1 MSVDTEKSPAPVAP
15 PAAPAPKV
23 PAINTVGLLALMRRE
38 LKRTLQVINQVVWPP
53 VISTGLYVLV
63 IGLSLGSRVPL
74 GGLPYLAFLVP
85 GLVAMTVIDASYE
98 EASASL
104 FQHRFMNSIQELLV
118 APLAAWELVVGFVAG
133 SVARALLLGNLLML
147 FLPLFTGRWVS
158 HPVLYL
164 GWMIGIAALFSG
176 IGLVAGLLAEKWDQ
190 IAIPK
195 TFLLTPLIWV
205 GGAFAP
211 LSLLPEA
218 VRPVAAFN
226 PIFYIMD
233 GFRYAMV
240 GVAEANVGVS
250 AVVTFG
256 AAVAALSLALA
267 LFNRGYKL
275 RG

>member
-1 MSVDTEKSPAPVAP
+1 MSAETEKPPVPASPPAPASAP
-15 PAAPAPKV
+15 MGFNA
-23 PAINTVGLLALMRRE
+23 VGLWALVRRE
-38 LKRTLQVINQVVWPP
+38 LKRTLAVINQVVWPP

-63 IGLSLGSRVPL
+63 IGLSLGSRVPMES
-74 GGLPYLAFLVP
+74 GLPYLAFLVP

-147 FLPLFTGRWVS
+147 FLPLFTGRWVA
-158 HPVLYL
+158 HPILYL
-164 GWMIGIAALFSG
+164 VWMIGIAGLFSG
-176 IGLVAGLLAEKWDQ
+176 IGLVAGLLADKWDQ
-190 IAIPK
+190 IAIPR
-195 TFLLTPLIWV
+195 TFLLTPLIWI

-211 LSLLPEA
+211 LALLPEA
-218 VRPVAAFN
+218 VRPFAAFN
-226 PIFYIMD
+226 PLFYLID
-233 GFRYAMV
+233 GFRYSMV
-240 GVAEANVGVS
+240 GVAEAPVALS
-250 AVVTFG
+250 ALVTFG
-256 AAVAALSLALA
+256 AAAAAMGLALT